1 MLNYNGIP
9 VLASEAVVRKVAG
22 VTVEIGP
29 PQIVAARD
37 DSPDEGTF
45 VGPYLQR
52 FGQSVYLNWSFGWD
66 AESPFLPDKPN
77 GRVSHDAGLTWEKQ
91 TVLMQSGTK
100 YQTGERELTAW
111 FYNAFEVPG
120 QPGVYKIPTW
130 RSSDLGRTWTGH
142 TWTTVEYPGTKGLD
156 TFDPP
161 EEYRKKDGN
170 YLRGAMLTTPPAYL
184 EPYIREVSR
193 LRLMWGSLFPQV
205 RDQDGTLYSMVY
217 VLYLKDTAGIRDWD
231 REYWQRL
238 NWYRTAVL
246 MQVSHDNGRTWTFG
260 GVPVDGSDYEP
271 RLSIKPGGSQ
281 YDEDSFVVNPD
292 NKIGA
297 GYKGRMDCAP
307 NDGFS
312 EPSLVIF
319 PDGEMLCALRAGS
332 NKPLYCVR
340 SYDRGRTW
348 TRAELLSP
356 RYICPICGIKPNL
369 VLLKNGILALSTGRP
384 DCTVHFSKDRGRTW
398 FLSETLFATPSIRWD
413 GVYSGSHQNNSMIAV
428 DDNTLL
434 YVHDA
439 TRPDPSAPNAWLQH
453 AGHGLI
459 ITRRIQI
466 KSDNSNIGETR

>member
-1 MLNYNGIP
+1 MLNYNGMP
-9 VLASEAVVRKVAG
+9 VLASEAVIRKAVD

-37 DSPDEGTF
+37 ELPDEGTF
-45 VGPYLQR
+45 VHPHLSR
-52 FGQSVYLNWSFGWD
+52 FGKTVYLNWSFGWD
-66 AESPFLPDKPN
+66 AENPFLPDKPN
-77 GRVSHDAGLTWEKQ
+77 GRVSHDGGVTWEKQ
-91 TVLMQSGTK
+91 TALMPSGVK

-111 FYNAFEVPG
+111 FGNGFEIPG
-120 QPGVYKIPTW
+120 KPGVYKIPTW
-130 RSSDLGRTWTGH
+130 RSSDLGQTWTGH

-156 TFDPP
+156 TYDPP

-170 YLRGAMLTTPPAYL
+170 YLRGAMLATPPAYL
-184 EPYIREVSR
+184 ETYIREVSR
-193 LRLMWGSLFPQV
+193 LRGCSLAPQA
-205 RDQDGTLYSMVY
+205 RDQDGMLYSMSAF
-217 VLYLKDTAGIRDWD
+217 LYLKDTSGILDWD

-238 NWYRTAVL
+238 NWYRYAVL
-246 MQVSHDNGRTWTFG
+246 MQVSRDNGRTWTFA

-281 YDEDSFVVNPD
+281 YDEDSFVVNSD
-292 NKIGA
+292 NRIGA
-297 GYKGRMDCAP
+297 GYKGRADFAP

-348 TRAELLSP
+348 TQAEFLSP
-356 RYICPICGIKPNL
+356 RYIHPICGILPQF
-369 VLLKNGILALSTGRP
+369 VLLKNGILALCTGRP
-384 DCTVHFSKDRGRTW
+384 DCTVHFSKDRGHTW
-398 FLSETLFATPSIRWD
+398 FLSETLFATPGISWD
-413 GVYSGSHQNNSMIAV
+413 GVYSGSTSNNSMIAV

-439 TRPDPSAPNAWLQH
+439 LRSDPSATNAWLQR
-453 AGHGLI
+453 AGHGLVI
-459 ITRRIQI
+459 ARRIEVHA
-466 KSDNSNIGETR
+466 G